1 MSVIQEGEGTKRPVS
16 PAESIAQAA
25 DAYRDR
31 DMRLAREL
39 IFPAVLRRLGPA
51 EGTGQ
56 VVLDVGC
63 GTGALAVHLA
73 EARGCT
79 VHGLAPSSAMLDIA
93 RADRPHPRVD
103 YRLFDGRSLH
113 WIVDDDV
120 DAVVCCLVY
129 CTDPD
134 DRRLADLTREIHRVL
149 RPGAPY
155 VLADLNPRA
164 IGEAFSTLRYGEP
177 GTVYADGDTVPTTL
191 RRLSGTRH
199 HGLAL
204 PLPPPLR
211 SAPHTGRLRLARPRP
226 AAGATASRQRHP
238 SACGDPGRAV
248 HGPHRAR
255 GEGAGSVR
263 DPDPIEPGIVVG
275 NRRRPS
281 ADDGEPGAEGEPATD
296 AERSQGAGVGIKP

>member
-1 MSVIQEGEGTKRPVS
+1 MS
-16 PAESIAQAA
+16 ESHPPLPWDTTQAA

-39 IFPAVLRRLGPA
+39 IFPTVLRRLGPA

-73 EARGCT
+73 ETRGCT
-79 VHGLAPSSAMLDIA
+79 VHGLDPSSAMLDIA

-113 WIVDDDV
+113 WIADDDV

-149 RPGAPY
+149 RPGAPFI
-155 VLADLNPRA
+155 LADLNPQA
-164 IGEAFSTLRYGEP
+164 IGEVFSTLRYGEP
-177 GTVYADGDTVPTTL
+177 GTVYRDGDTVPTTL
-191 RRLSGTRH
+191 RRLSGTTITTACYYRSLPH
-199 HGLAL
+199 YEALLTEAGFASVDLDL
-204 PLPPPLR
+204 PLVASSHDSGALEPAETNV
-211 SAPHTGRLRLARPRP
+211 APYMVLTTH
-226 AAGATASRQRHP
+226 AGK
-238 SACGDPGRAV
+238 
-248 HGPHRAR
+248 
-255 GEGAGSVR
+255 GAGR
-263 DPDPIEPGIVVG
+263 
-275 NRRRPS
+275 
-281 ADDGEPGAEGEPATD
+281 
-296 AERSQGAGVGIKP
+296 